1 MDLRCTQ
8 QDGSW
13 LKVQEL
19 AAYVSPAKWHES
31 QSNIPSNGVQSGGRN
46 SSRSQKNH
54 LLLCDLSA
62 AEWKLSQLAGGSSVA
77 SHFSGR

>member
-31 QSNIPSNGVQSGGRN
+31 QSNIPSNGVQSAVGTAAAVKRITCFYVI
-46 SSRSQKNH
+46 SLQ
-54 LLLCDLSA
+54 LSGNYLNWRA
-62 AEWKLSQLAGGSSVA
+62 D
-77 SHFSGR
+77 HR